1 MPITDDLLKV
11 IHQAAASIPTFNDRL
26 GPGVNAG
33 NGANRH
39 FLKTVNGAVTER
51 WPNQVEIDRT
61 AISGAKLNFNFYI
74 PSEQTA
80 IEIALSIRNPVSE
93 YEKDIFKGLMAR
105 DSGLP
110 LERLILV
117 GKSGSVKLR
126 NSPGSKAIRDWAWE
140 KHKLKVEVHEIAA
153 GASEVMADESPDAA
167 D

>member
-1 MPITDDLLKV
+1 MPIADDLLKV
-11 IHQAAASIPTFNDRL
+11 IHQAAADIPTFNDRL

-33 NGANRH
+33 NGANRN
-39 FLKTVNGAVTER
+39 FLQTVNTAVTER
-51 WPNQVEIDRT
+51 WPDRVEIDRT

-74 PSEQTA
+74 PSEKTA

-110 LERLILV
+110 LERLILI

-126 NSPGSKAIRDWAWE
+126 NSPGSKAIRDWAW
-140 KHKLKVEVHEIAA
+140 KTHNLKVEVHEIAA
-153 GASEVMADESPDAA
+153 SAPAGMEDEPPTPED
-167 D
+167 